1 MGRHRVMTRPDSL
14 PIWTKRPK
22 GLIRPS
28 NHIGA
33 GRAPVNSVS
42 AGWHNF
48 NRGNKH
54 VEAAASYPLF
64 DWLRFALA
72 SIVVL
77 GHANFNFHPLI
88 TGSLA
93 VDVFFALSGF
103 LIGGILLR
111 SEPAHLPRFFFNR
124 ATRIWIPY
132 FFAVAL
138 LYTVAVFKEGVNI
151 FWFKYLFYDVTF
163 THQLFTV
170 FPQASAELPMDG
182 SGNQFWSISVE
193 EQFYLIA
200 PLVIMFTRHGRSLS
214 LWLCIAAA
222 LMAAERHFAPVALGV
237 CAAIAQLQ
245 HRLLDRLAV
254 RLGALAVAGGCLIAK
269 TEFGTDLFLNDAFA
283 VAVVIALARPSER
296 SAIGEWA
303 GGLSYPLYLNHWAGV
318 FAVNAVSKWFVEFD
332 HITFVV
338 LQYVVNTGGALAL
351 YWLMDRQI
359 QMHRAKWFTQERGKA
374 LGAAAYL
381 LVFVGTI
388 GGTAIL
394 LTA

>member
-1 MGRHRVMTRPDSL
+1 MA
-14 PIWTKRPK
+14 IWTNIQKGLKRP
-22 GLIRPS
+22 IDY
-28 NHIGA
+28 IGTE
-33 GRAPVNSVS
+33 RAQVNSES
-42 AGWHNF
+42 AGARNF
-48 NRGNKH
+48 NCGNKH

-111 SEPAHLPRFFFNR
+111 SKPAHLQRFFFNR

-138 LYTVAVFKEGVNI
+138 LYTAAVFKEGINV
-151 FWFKYLFYDVTF
+151 FWFEYLFYDVTF

-170 FPQASAELPMDG
+170 FPQAKAEMPMDG

-200 PLVIMFTRHGRSLS
+200 PLVIMFTRHGRSLP

-237 CAAIAQLQ
+237 CAAIAQLE
-245 HRLLDRLAV
+245 HRLLDRSAI
-254 RLGALAVAGGCLIAK
+254 RLGALAFAGGCLLAK
-269 TEFGTDLFLNDAFA
+269 AEFGTGLFFNDVFA
-283 VAVVIALARPSER
+283 VAVVVALAQPGER

-318 FAVNAVSKWFVEFD
+318 FAVNAVSKRLIEIDQASFV
-332 HITFVV
+332 I
-338 LQYVVNTGGALAL
+338 LQYVVNIAGALGL

-359 QMHRAKWFTQERGKA
+359 QIYRSKWFTEERGKA
-374 LGAAAYL
+374 LGAVAYL
-381 LVFVGTI
+381 LVSVGAI
-388 GGTAIL
+388 GGTAL
-394 LTA
+394 LLAA